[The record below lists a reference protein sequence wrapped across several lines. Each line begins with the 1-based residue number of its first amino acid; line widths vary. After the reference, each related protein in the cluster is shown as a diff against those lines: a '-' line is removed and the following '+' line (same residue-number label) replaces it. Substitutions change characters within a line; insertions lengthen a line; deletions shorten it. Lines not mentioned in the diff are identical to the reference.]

1 MGLFDILFGPK
12 KTYRRSVNQ
21 ITEKNI
27 KKDWEIIN
35 VLLSE
40 KSPSQLRNALITADR
55 ALDNALRDVV
65 VGETMG
71 DRLKEAEKLFDK
83 NLYEKIWNAHKL
95 RNTLVH
101 EAGFEPPH
109 FVLTEAVQDLRTAIR
124 VLGIRV

>member
-1 MGLFDILFGPK
+1 MGLFDILFAPK
-12 KTYRRSVNQ
+12 KTYKRSVNQ

-40 KSPSQLRNALITADR
+40 KSPSQIRNALITADR
-55 ALDNALRDVV
+55 SLDNALRDVV

-83 NLYEKIWNAHKL
+83 NLYEKNME
-95 RNTLVH
+95 RS
-101 EAGFEPPH
+101 
-109 FVLTEAVQDLRTAIR
+109 
-124 VLGIRV
+124 